1 MGAGTGDSSMNDR
14 IKALIDATGLSVA
27 QVARRVDLD
36 RKTVDRALGG
46 ENPTL
51 GTLERLAPVLGVS
64 VVELV
69 EALAAGRGEE
79 E

>member
-1 MGAGTGDSSMNDR
+1 LGAGTGDSSMNDR